1 MMGSPYGPENALIN
15 GIVSARRYFQSQ
27 NPANGHQLNLT
38 GNRPSFT
45 ILGMIIHKSKKFWIA
60 GSIFTLAFAAL
71 FIIRL
76 GILEGLLSQPQT
88 LSMESIQAVSERDT
102 WMNIFQNE
110 RKIGYSHTR
119 FYTDTTGYGLTEA
132 VYMRINT
139 MGMIQDI
146 KLNTK
151 SRLNADFTL
160 QELDFEISSGR
171 FHFAVQG
178 KVIGNRLHV
187 ATESAGSSRSL
198 DIPIKDRPYL
208 FSAIMDAIAATDL
221 KPGDKY
227 VFNIF
232 DPGSM
237 GQAEVIAEVIGE
249 ELVDV
254 RGFNQLATK
263 ISLNFKGTSQLAW
276 IGKEGGILKEKGFLG
291 ISLIKTDRKDALDGI
306 AIKSS
311 QDLTKMASVAS
322 NIKLENIEALEV
334 LKVKIQGISSKNVKL
349 QGGRQ
354 TYHQDVLIVQ
364 KETLS
369 NLAVELKTED
379 LPALEKIFL
388 KPGPF
393 IQSDHPKIRALAQKI
408 TKDVPNASP
417 LARAEKLLNWVHTNI
432 EKRPV
437 LSLPDALSTLKHRV
451 GDCNEHAVLLAAL
464 GRAAGIPTRIE
475 AGLVYLK
482 GRFYY
487 HAWNLM
493 YLGQW
498 VTADSLFGQLP
509 ADVSHLRF
517 TTGSPKQQLD
527 LMGVIGKIKLTIIE

>member
-1 MMGSPYGPENALIN
+1 
-15 GIVSARRYFQSQ
+15 
-27 NPANGHQLNLT
+27 
-38 GNRPSFT
+38 
-45 ILGMIIHKSKKFWIA
+45 
-60 GSIFTLAFAAL
+60 
-71 FIIRL
+71 
-76 GILEGLLSQPQT
+76 
-88 LSMESIQAVSERDT
+88 
-102 WMNIFQNE
+102 MNIFQNE
-110 RKIGYSHTR
+110 RKIGFSHTR
-119 FYTDTTGYGLTEA
+119 FYTDTTGYGLTET

-146 KLNTK
+146 NLNTK

-160 QELDFEISSGR
+160 QELDFKISSGR
-171 FHFAVQG
+171 FHFAVRG
-178 KVIGNRLHV
+178 TVAGNTLHV
-187 ATESAGSSRSL
+187 TTESAGSSRSL
-198 DIPIKDRPYL
+198 DIPIKDKPYL
-208 FSAIMDAIAATDL
+208 FNGIMDAIAATDL

-237 GQAEVIAEVIGE
+237 GQAAVIAEVIGE
-249 ELVDV
+249 ELVDIK
-254 RGFNQLATK
+254 GFNQLATK
-263 ISLNFKGTSQLAW
+263 ISLNFKGASQLAW
-276 IGKEGGILKEKGFLG
+276 IGKEGDILKEKGILG
-291 ISLIKTDRKDALDGI
+291 ISLIKTDRQDALDGL
-306 AIKSS
+306 AIRSS
-311 QDLTKMASVAS
+311 QDLTKIASVAS
-322 NIKLENIEALEV
+322 NISLENVEALDV
-334 LKVKIQGISSKNVKL
+334 LKVKIQGISSKNVRL

-354 TYHQDVLIVQ
+354 TFKEQVLTVH
-364 KETLS
+364 KERLS
-369 NLAVELKTED
+369 NLAVALKPEN
-379 LPALEKIFL
+379 LAALEKIFL

-393 IQSDHPKIRALAQKI
+393 IQSDHQKIR
-408 TKDVPNASP
+408 S
-417 LARAEKLLNWVHTNI
+417 
-432 EKRPV
+432 
-437 LSLPDALSTLKHRV
+437 ALSTLEHRV

-527 LMGVIGKIKLTIIE
+527 LMGVIGRVQLTVIQ

>member
-1 MMGSPYGPENALIN
+1 
-15 GIVSARRYFQSQ
+15 
-27 NPANGHQLNLT
+27 
-38 GNRPSFT
+38 
-45 ILGMIIHKSKKFWIA
+45 MIIHKSKTFWIA
-60 GSIFTLAFAAL
+60 GSVFTVAFAVL

-76 GILEGLLSQPQT
+76 GVLESLLSQPRT
-88 LSMESIQAVSERDT
+88 LSMESIKTVSERDT
-102 WMNIFQNE
+102 WMNIFQND
-110 RKIGYSHTR
+110 RKIGFSHTR
-119 FYTDTTGYGLTEA
+119 FYKDTTGYGLTES

-139 MGMIQDI
+139 MGMIQDL

-151 SRLNADFTL
+151 SRLNVDFTL
-160 QELDFEISSGR
+160 QELDFNINSGR
-171 FHFAVQG
+171 FHFSVQG
-178 KVIGNRLHV
+178 KVAGNTLHV
-187 ATESAGSSRSL
+187 KTESAGSSRSL
-198 DIPIKDRPYL
+198 DIPIKDKPYL
-208 FSAIMDAIAATDL
+208 FSGIMDAIAATDL
-221 KPGDKY
+221 KPGEKY

-237 GQAEVIAEVIGE
+237 GQAAVIAEVIGDE
-249 ELVDV
+249 VVDI

-276 IGKEGGILKEKGFLG
+276 IGKEGGILKEQGFLG
-291 ISLIKTDRKDALDGI
+291 ISLVQTDRKDALDGL
-306 AIKSS
+306 AIESS
-311 QDLTKMASVAS
+311 QDLTKIASVPS
-322 NIKLENIEALEV
+322 NITFEDVETLDV
-334 LKVKIQGISSKNVKL
+334 LKVKIQGVSSKNMKL

-354 TYHQDVLIVQ
+354 TFKEPVLTVQ
-364 KETLS
+364 KERLS
-369 NLAVELKTED
+369 DLAVELKPEN
-379 LPALEKIFL
+379 LEALEKIFL

-408 TKDVPNASP
+408 LKDAPDASP
-417 LARAEKLLNWVHTNI
+417 LERAYKLLNWVHTHI

-437 LSLPDALSTLKHRV
+437 LSLPDALSTLKNRV
-451 GDCNEHAVLLAAL
+451 GDCNEHAALLAAL

-475 AGLVYLK
+475 AGLVYVK

-509 ADVSHLRF
+509 ADVTHLRF

-527 LMGVIGKIKLTIIE
+527 LMGVIGKIQLTVIQ